1 MRFVPNKRPLVKI
14 TATSLCIA
22 IGLFLAGCSAE
33 KNTVTSKAF
42 HNLASHYNGYFYA
55 KEEMTK
61 VEERYAKSMTDDYNR
76 ILRLYPKLDSTQS
89 AGYDKEL
96 KEVVKMASLA
106 IQYHKNSKWVDDSY
120 ILVGKARLYAL
131 DWPNAIQTFKFVNT
145 NSKDKD
151 ARHEAILNL
160 IRAFVEHDEYNNAK
174 AAAAFLQKEEL
185 NPQNKK
191 QLYLELAY
199 LAQTQNDLDK
209 MVFNLTQAAPLL
221 QKKADRPGRIYFIIG
236 QVYQKLGF
244 EAQAYNYYRKCLST
258 HPEYEVDFYA
268 RLYSAQVTEISRSRD
283 INTARKS
290 FKRLLKDS
298 KNRDFKDKIYYEMGL
313 FERKQGNIDQG
324 VNYLNQAI
332 RIGNNKR
339 VDGEAYLR
347 LGEMNYERKQYE
359 LSQAYYD
366 SAVKTLPV
374 DYEDIAGIKKRQEIL
389 DEFVQHLTT
398 IRWQDSLLVMSQMD
412 SAALRLQVEASV
424 KASLKP
430 EPTGRKKKKANRITI
445 EQAPTSIFATP
456 TNDEATENSTW
467 YFANATA
474 VALGQTEFNRIWGNI
489 ALEDNWRLSQRSTN
503 RTQTPSSEVAST
515 DTNDETTEPTNN
527 VANAVEAALSK
538 IKSQLLD
545 TDEKKAESLKKI
557 EEAYYMLG
565 DIYSLK
571 LGEPANAIETYNTL
585 LKRFPESDYK
595 AEVLY
600 RLYILTKESNP
611 DQANAFAN
619 ILKKDFPESSW
630 TKILINP
637 DYLTEAGKVA
647 VRQKALYAQAYDF
660 YTKSNYDS
668 ASMILKQAQSLG
680 LSTFTPNLELLEALI
695 IGKTKGTTVY
705 KEKLQAFIETY
716 PEHELKTYAAK
727 LLEAAEKKSPS
738 ETSAAAVSYDK
749 NLTGNHSFVIVYTQQ
764 AGIEEALQNAL
775 RAFNKQ
781 HYPQQN
787 FNSNTTPLLTDK
799 NIFVLSGISD
809 DSAAKAYINLFNE
822 KLATMNA
829 LKNYNFN
836 NFVIS
841 EANLETLKRTQALH
855 EYLIFYKQHYQT
867 ENQ

>member
-1 MRFVPNKRPLVKI
+1 MRFVPNKRLLVKI
-14 TATSLCIA
+14 NIASLCIA
-22 IGLFLAGCSAE
+22 IGFLLSGCSAE

-55 KEEMTK
+55 AEEMTK
-61 VEERYAKSMTDDYNR
+61 VEQSYAKSMTDDYNR

-89 AGYDKEL
+89 ASYDKEL

-131 DWPNAIQTFKFVNT
+131 DWGNAIQTFKFVNT

-151 ARHEAILNL
+151 ARHQAILNL
-160 IRAFVEHDEYNNAK
+160 IRTFTEHGEYNNAR
-174 AAAAFLQKEEL
+174 AAADFLQKEVL
-185 NPQNKK
+185 NTANKK
-191 QLYLELAY
+191 QLFLERAY
-199 LAQTQNDLDK
+199 LAQTQDDLDK

-283 INTARKS
+283 ISTARKS

-313 FERKQGNIDQG
+313 FERKRGNIEQG
-324 VNYLNQAI
+324 VEYLNQAI

-347 LGEMNYERKQYE
+347 LGEMNYDKKKYE

-374 DYEDIAGIKKRQEIL
+374 DYEGIASIKKRQEVL
-389 DEFVQHLTT
+389 NEFVQHLTT
-398 IRWQDSLLVMSQMD
+398 IRWQDSLLVLSAMD
-412 SAALRLQVEASV
+412 TAALRLQVEASV
-424 KASLKP
+424 KASMKP
-430 EPTGRKKKKANRITI
+430 ELEGKKKKKTNRINI
-445 EQAPTSIFATP
+445 EQAPTSVFAT
-456 TNDEATENSTW
+456 DATDAANENNTW
-467 YFANATA
+467 YFANSTA
-474 VALGQTEFNRIWGNI
+474 VALGQTEFTRVWGNI
-489 ALEDNWRLSQRSTN
+489 ALEDNWRISQRASARPQASINDAAAPESNDNANESTN
-503 RTQTPSSEVAST
+503 SQAS
-515 DTNDETTEPTNN
+515 NIET
-527 VANAVEAALSK
+527 ALLK
-538 IKSQLLD
+538 IKEQLLD
-545 TDEKKAESLKKI
+545 TDEKKEASLKMI

-571 LGEPANAIETYNTL
+571 LEEPANAIETYNTL
-585 LKRFPESDYK
+585 LKRFPETDYR

-600 RLYILTKESNP
+600 RLYILSKESNP
-611 DQANAFAN
+611 DGANAFAN
-619 ILKKDFPESSW
+619 ILKRDFPESSW
-630 TKILINP
+630 TKILLNP

-647 VRQKALYAQAYDF
+647 VRQKALYAVAYNY
-660 YTKSNYDS
+660 YTSNAYDS
-668 ASMILKQAQSLG
+668 ANVILQNAKTLG

-695 IGKTKGTTVY
+695 SAKRDGIPNY
-705 KEKLQAFIETY
+705 KQKLQIFIETY
-716 PEHELKTYAAK
+716 PEHELNTYAKK
-727 LLEAAEKKSPS
+727 LLEAAEKKLVADIPS
-738 ETSAAAVSYDK
+738 KDTNYETELQGQHV
-749 NLTGNHSFVIVYTQQ
+749 FVIAYNQQ
-764 AGIEEALQNAL
+764 EGLIDALQDAL

-781 HYPQQN
+781 HYAQQN
-787 FNSNTTPLLTDK
+787 FSISNMKLAEDK
-799 NIFVLSGISD
+799 LIFMISGISD
-809 DSAAKAYINLFNE
+809 RLAAKAYISLFNE
-822 KLATMNA
+822 KLAAMNA

-841 EANLETLKRTQALH
+841 EENLETLKRTQALN

>member
-1 MRFVPNKRPLVKI
+1 MRFVPNKRLLVKI
-14 TATSLCIA
+14 NIASLFIA
-22 IGLFLAGCSAE
+22 IGLLLSGCSAE
-33 KNTVTSKAF
+33 KNTLTSKAF

-55 KEEMTK
+55 AEEMTK
-61 VEERYAKSMTDDYNR
+61 IEQSYAKSMTDDYNR
-76 ILRLYPKLDSTQS
+76 ILRLYPKLDSAQS
-89 AGYDKEL
+89 AAYEKEL

-106 IQYHKNSKWVDDSY
+106 IQHHKNSKWVDDSY

-131 DWPNAIQTFKFVNT
+131 DWGNAIQTFKFVNT

-151 ARHEAILNL
+151 ARHQAILNL
-160 IRAFVEHDEYNNAK
+160 IRTFTEHGEYNNAK
-174 AAAAFLQKEEL
+174 AAADFLQKEVL
-185 NPQNKK
+185 NDENRK
-191 QLYLELAY
+191 QLFLERAY

-313 FERKQGNIDQG
+313 FEKKQGNIEQG
-324 VNYLNQAI
+324 VQYLNQAI

-347 LGEMNYERKQYE
+347 LGEMNYDKKKYE

-374 DYEDIAGIKKRQEIL
+374 DYEGIAGIKKRQEIL
-389 DEFVQHLTT
+389 NEFVQHLTT
-398 IRWQDSLLVMSQMD
+398 IRWQDSLLIMSQMD
-412 SAALRLQVEASV
+412 TAALRLHIEASV
-424 KASLKP
+424 KASMKP
-430 EPTGRKKKKANRITI
+430 EVEGKKKKKNNRINI
-445 EQAPTSIFATP
+445 EQAPTSIFDTTP
-456 TNDEATENSTW
+456 TDDTNENSTW
-467 YFANATA
+467 YFANASA
-474 VALGQTEFNRIWGNI
+474 VALGQTEFTRVWGNI
-489 ALEDNWRLSQRSTN
+489 ALEDNWRISQRATARSQAAVSDAGATAVSDDVN
-503 RTQTPSSEVAST
+503 ESANSLASMVA
-515 DTNDETTEPTNN
+515 
-527 VANAVEAALSK
+527 AALSK
-538 IKSQLLD
+538 VKEQLLD
-545 TDEKKAESLKKI
+545 TDERRAESLKKI

-571 LGEPANAIETYNTL
+571 LEEPDNAIETYNTL
-585 LKRFPESDYK
+585 LKRFPETDYR

-600 RLYILTKESNP
+600 RLYILNKESNP
-611 DQANAFAN
+611 DQANTFAS

-630 TKILINP
+630 TKILLNP

-647 VRQKALYAQAYDF
+647 VRQKALYAMAYNY
-660 YTKSNYDS
+660 YTSNAYDS
-668 ASMILKQAQSLG
+668 ASLVLLNAKNLG
-680 LSTFTPNLELLEALI
+680 LSTFTPNLELLEALVAA
-695 IGKTKGTTVY
+695 KTEGINTY
-705 KEKLQAFIETY
+705 KQKLQAFIDTY
-716 PEHELKTYAAK
+716 PEHELNAYAKK
-727 LLEAAEKKSPS
+727 LLEAAEKKSAT
-738 ETSAAAVSYDK
+738 ETPIAANQYK
-749 NLTGNHSFVIVYTQQ
+749 TNLQGQHIFVVVYSQQ
-764 AGIEEALQNAL
+764 QGFENALQNAL
-775 RAFNKQ
+775 GAFNKE
-781 HYPQQN
+781 HYSGQN
-787 FNSNTTPLLTDK
+787 FSMTNAKLAEGKSMFM
-799 NIFVLSGISD
+799 IAGISD
-809 DSAAKAYINLFNE
+809 HLAAKAYISLFNE
-822 KLATMNA
+822 KLAAMNA

-841 EANLETLKRTQALH
+841 EENLETLKRTQALH

>member
-1 MRFVPNKRPLVKI
+1 MRFVPNKRLLVKI
-14 TATSLCIA
+14 NIATLCIA
-22 IGLFLAGCSAE
+22 IGMLLSGCSAE

-55 KEEMTK
+55 EEEMTK
-61 VEERYAKSMTDDYNR
+61 VEQGYAKSMTDDYNR

-89 AGYDKEL
+89 ASYDKEL

-131 DWPNAIQTFKFVNT
+131 DWGNAIQTFKFVNT

-151 ARHEAILNL
+151 ARHQAILNL
-160 IRAFVEHDEYNNAK
+160 IRAFTEHGEYNNAK
-174 AAAAFLQKEEL
+174 AAAAFLQKEVL
-185 NPQNKK
+185 NEENKK
-191 QLYLELAY
+191 HLFLELAY

-283 INTARKS
+283 ISTARKS

-313 FERKQGNIDQG
+313 FERKRGNIEQG
-324 VNYLNQAI
+324 VQYLNQAI

-347 LGEMNYERKQYE
+347 LGEMNYDKKKYE

-374 DYEDIAGIKKRQEIL
+374 DYEGIASIKKRQEVL
-389 DEFVQHLTT
+389 NEFVKHLTT

-412 SAALRLQVEASV
+412 TAELRLHIETSV
-424 KASLKP
+424 KSTMKP
-430 EPTGRKKKKANRITI
+430 ETQGKKKKKTNRINI
-445 EQAPTSIFATP
+445 EQASTSIFATES
-456 TNDEATENSTW
+456 NDAGSEGSVW
-467 YFANATA
+467 YFANASA
-474 VALGQTEFNRIWGNI
+474 VALGQTEFTRIWGTI
-489 ALEDNWRLSQRSTN
+489 ALEDNWRISQRANSSQ
-503 RTQTPSSEVAST
+503 QTADT
-515 DTNDETTEPTNN
+515 DSGESDDNADADKPIDNQ
-527 VANAVEAALSK
+527 ANAIEAALEK
-538 IKSQLLD
+538 ITGQLLD
-545 TDEKKAESLKKI
+545 TDEKRTESLQKI

-571 LGEPANAIETYNTL
+571 LEEPANAIEAYNTL
-585 LKRFPESDYK
+585 LRRFPATDYK

-600 RLYILTKESNP
+600 RLYILNKENNP
-611 DQANAFAN
+611 DEANAFAS
-619 ILKKDFPESSW
+619 ILKRDFPESSW
-630 TKILINP
+630 TKILLNP

-647 VRQKALYAQAYDF
+647 VRQKALYAIAYNH
-660 YTKSNYDS
+660 YTSNTYDS
-668 ASMILKQAQSLG
+668 AQTILNNAKSLG
-680 LSTFTPNLELLEALI
+680 LSTFTPNLELLEALVAA
-695 IGKTKGTTVY
+695 KTDGIATY
-705 KEKLQAFIETY
+705 KQKLQAFIKTY
-716 PEHELKTYAAK
+716 PEHELNLYAKK
-727 LLEAAEKKSPS
+727 LLETAEKKLAA
-738 ETSAAAVSYDK
+738 ETPATAINYETTLQGQHV
-749 NLTGNHSFVIVYTQQ
+749 FVVAYNQQ
-764 AGIEEALQNAL
+764 EGLENALQNAL

-787 FNSNTTPLLTDK
+787 FSMSNAKLTEDK
-799 NIFVLSGISD
+799 LIFTIAGISD
-809 DSAAKAYINLFNE
+809 HLTAKAYISLFNE
-822 KLATMNA
+822 KLAAMNA

-841 EANLETLKRTQALH
+841 EENLETLKRTQALH

>member
-1 MRFVPNKRPLVKI
+1 MRFVPNKRLLVKI
-14 TATSLCIA
+14 NIASLCIA
-22 IGLFLAGCSAE
+22 IGMLLSGCSAE

-55 KEEMTK
+55 EEEMTK
-61 VEERYAKSMTDDYNR
+61 VEQGYAKSMTDDYNR

-89 AGYDKEL
+89 ASYDKEL

-131 DWPNAIQTFKFVNT
+131 DWGNAIQTFKFVNT

-151 ARHEAILNL
+151 ARHQAILNL
-160 IRAFVEHDEYNNAK
+160 IRAFTEHGEYNNAK
-174 AAAAFLQKEEL
+174 AAAAFLQKEVL
-185 NPQNKK
+185 NEENKK
-191 QLYLELAY
+191 HLFLELAY

-283 INTARKS
+283 ISTARKS

-313 FERKQGNIDQG
+313 FERKRGNIEQG
-324 VNYLNQAI
+324 VQYLNQAI

-347 LGEMNYERKQYE
+347 LGEMNYDKKKYE

-374 DYEDIAGIKKRQEIL
+374 DYEGIASIKKRQEVL
-389 DEFVQHLTT
+389 NEFVKHLTT
-398 IRWQDSLLVMSQMD
+398 IRWQDSLLIMSQMD
-412 SAALRLQVEASV
+412 TAELRLHIETSV
-424 KASLKP
+424 KSTMKP
-430 EPTGRKKKKANRITI
+430 ETQGKKKKKTNRINI
-445 EQAPTSIFATP
+445 EQASTSIFATES
-456 TNDEATENSTW
+456 NDAGSEGSVW
-467 YFANATA
+467 YFANASA
-474 VALGQTEFNRIWGNI
+474 VALGQTEFTRIWGTI
-489 ALEDNWRLSQRSTN
+489 ALEDNWRISQRANSSQ
-503 RTQTPSSEVAST
+503 QTADT
-515 DTNDETTEPTNN
+515 DSGESDDNADADKPIDNQ
-527 VANAVEAALSK
+527 ANAIEAALEK
-538 IKSQLLD
+538 ITGQLLD
-545 TDEKKAESLKKI
+545 TDEKRTESLQKI

-571 LGEPANAIETYNTL
+571 LEEPANAIEAYNTL
-585 LKRFPESDYK
+585 LRRFPATDYK

-600 RLYILTKESNP
+600 RLYILNKENNP
-611 DQANAFAN
+611 DEANAFAS
-619 ILKKDFPESSW
+619 ILKRDFPESSW
-630 TKILINP
+630 TKILLNP

-647 VRQKALYAQAYDF
+647 VRQKALYAIAYNH
-660 YTKSNYDS
+660 YTSNTFDS
-668 ASMILKQAQSLG
+668 AQAILNNAKSLG
-680 LSTFTPNLELLEALI
+680 LSTFTPNLELLEALVAA
-695 IGKTKGTTVY
+695 KTDGIATY
-705 KEKLQAFIETY
+705 KQKLQAFIKTY
-716 PEHELKTYAAK
+716 PEHELNLYAKK
-727 LLEAAEKKSPS
+727 LLETAEKKLAA
-738 ETSAAAVSYDK
+738 ETPATAINYETTLQGQHV
-749 NLTGNHSFVIVYTQQ
+749 FVVAYNQQ
-764 AGIEEALQNAL
+764 EGLENALQNAL

-787 FNSNTTPLLTDK
+787 FSMSNAKLAEDK
-799 NIFVLSGISD
+799 LIFTIAGISD
-809 DSAAKAYINLFNE
+809 HLTAKAYISLFNE
-822 KLATMNA
+822 KLAAMNA

-841 EANLETLKRTQALH
+841 EENLETLKRTQALH